1 MERPKKTQLAP
12 LPNLNVVPLHR
23 EKKHRQGQRLKTG
36 PYTTE
41 ALPVSSSSNHVLP
54 LGGVSGGFYI
64 MPKAYKVTK
73 RTVMFDKENP
83 KTVYSVSPV
92 SYGILTSEDV
102 ANQIAAES
110 SATPGD
116 VKNVLDRYAYYVK
129 ENLKK
134 GYSIQLLG
142 FGNLTIRFITAG
154 TAKTEKEANAKLI
167 QGLVPS
173 FTPSFKIIN
182 SKRIYDLLPDK
193 ITLVKYNG
201 TIPADSVVDTT
212 DPGSGS
218 DSSSGSGSDTTDPG
232 SSEDGGG
239 YYE

>member
-1 MERPKKTQLAP
+1 M
-12 LPNLNVVPLHR
+12 
-23 EKKHRQGQRLKTG
+23 
-36 PYTTE
+36 
-41 ALPVSSSSNHVLP
+41 S
-54 LGGVSGGFYI
+54 
-64 MPKAYKVTK
+64 KAYRVTK

-92 SYGILTSEDV
+92 NYGTLSTDDV

-134 GYSIQLLG
+134 GYQIQLLG
-142 FGNLTIRFITAG
+142 FGNLSIRFITTG

-201 TIPADSVVDTT
+201 TIPEDSTVTPGGSDTT
-212 DPGSGS
+212 DPGT
-218 DSSSGSGSDTTDPG
+218 DPGSGSDTTDPG
-232 SSEDGGG
+232 SGSGSDTGGED

>member
-1 MERPKKTQLAP
+1 M
-12 LPNLNVVPLHR
+12 
-23 EKKHRQGQRLKTG
+23 KHLQGQRLKTG

-41 ALPVSSSSNHVLP
+41 ALPVSSSSNLVLP
-54 LGGVSGGFYI
+54 MGELVGGLYI

-142 FGNLTIRFITAG
+142 FGNLTIRFITTG

-201 TIPADSVVDTT
+201 TIPEDSTVTPGGSDTT
-212 DPGSGS
+212 DPGSDPGT
-218 DSSSGSGSDTTDPG
+218 DPGSGSDTTDPG
-232 SSEDGGG
+232 SGSGSNTGGED

>member
-1 MERPKKTQLAP
+1 
-12 LPNLNVVPLHR
+12 
-23 EKKHRQGQRLKTG
+23 
-36 PYTTE
+36 
-41 ALPVSSSSNHVLP
+41 
-54 LGGVSGGFYI
+54 

-83 KTVYSVSPV
+83 KTVDSVSPV

-201 TIPADSVVDTT
+201 TIPADSIVDTT

-218 DSSSGSGSDTTDPG
+218 DTDTTDPG
-232 SSEDGGG
+232 SGSGSDSGSDSGSGSSSSGGSSSGGSSSGGG
-239 YYE
+239 SYYE

>member
-1 MERPKKTQLAP
+1 M
-12 LPNLNVVPLHR
+12 
-23 EKKHRQGQRLKTG
+23 KHRQGQRLKTG

-41 ALPVSSSSNHVLP
+41 ALPELSISNLVLP
-54 LGGVSGGFYI
+54 IGELVGGSYI

-142 FGNLTIRFITAG
+142 FGNLTIRFITTG

-201 TIPADSVVDTT
+201 TIPEDSTVTPGGSDTTDPGTDPGSGSGTT

-218 DSSSGSGSDTTDPG
+218 GSSSGSGSDTG
-232 SSEDGGG
+232 GED

>member
-1 MERPKKTQLAP
+1 
-12 LPNLNVVPLHR
+12 
-23 EKKHRQGQRLKTG
+23 
-36 PYTTE
+36 
-41 ALPVSSSSNHVLP
+41 
-54 LGGVSGGFYI
+54 

-154 TAKTEKEANAKLI
+154 TAKTEKEANAQLI

-193 ITLVKYNG
+193 ITLVKYTG
-201 TIPADSVVDTT
+201 TIPADSIVDTT

-218 DSSSGSGSDTTDPG
+218 DTDTTDPG
-232 SSEDGGG
+232 SGSGSDSGSDSGSGSSSSGGSSSGGG
-239 YYE
+239 SYYE

>member
-1 MERPKKTQLAP
+1 
-12 LPNLNVVPLHR
+12 
-23 EKKHRQGQRLKTG
+23 
-36 PYTTE
+36 
-41 ALPVSSSSNHVLP
+41 
-54 LGGVSGGFYI
+54 

-92 SYGILTSEDV
+92 SFGILTSEDV

-173 FTPSFKIIN
+173 FTQSFKIIN

-193 ITLVKYNG
+193 ITLVKYSG
-201 TIPADSVVDTT
+201 SIPADSVVDTT
-212 DPGSGS
+212 DPGAGSGSDTDTTDPGAGSGS
-218 DSSSGSGSDTTDPG
+218 DSGSDSGSGSAGSGSGSGSGSDTG
-232 SSEDGGG
+232 GED